1 MAKQKRVLV
10 QTSFYVYVDVDIDS
24 LQTTLEED
32 TQIMNT
38 CDRIVNSIEDKV
50 DDVERIEITSIK
62 EANHGELK
70 QRMVFYK

>member
-10 QTSFYVYVDVDIDS
+10 QTSFYVYVDVDS

-32 TQIMNT
+32 TQIMDT

-50 DDVERIEITSIK
+50 DDVERIEIESIK
-62 EANHGELK
+62 DFKFGNMDIRTIME
-70 QRMVFYK
+70 R

>member
-10 QTSFYVYVDVDIDS
+10 QTSFYVYVDVDVDS

-50 DDVERIEITSIK
+50 DDVERIEITKIK
-62 EANHGELK
+62 EANHGELN
-70 QRMVFYK
+70 QRMIFYK

>member
-10 QTSFYVYVDVDIDS
+10 QTSFYVYVDVDS

-32 TQIMNT
+32 TQIIDT
-38 CDRIVNSIEDKV
+38 CNRIVNSIEDKV

-62 EANHGELK
+62 EVNYGELN
-70 QRMVFYK
+70 QRMIFYK

>member
-10 QTSFYVYVDVDIDS
+10 QTSFYVYVDVDS

-32 TQIMNT
+32 TQIMDT

-50 DDVERIEITSIK
+50 DDVERIEMTKIK

-70 QRMVFYK
+70 QRMIFYK

>member
-10 QTSFYVYVDVDIDS
+10 QTSFYVYVDVDS

-32 TQIMNT
+32 AQIKDT
-38 CDRIVNSIEDKV
+38 CEEVVNSIEDKV

-62 EANHGELK
+62 EANYGELK
-70 QRMVFYK
+70 QRMIFYK